1 MSTYSL
7 NHAIMSDKPSQWLN
21 FGYLLLTLI
30 CFIFPPLGLISLTYL
45 IWRVLVIHF
54 WRWDIT
60 SDSVVE
66 VKGVL
71 NVSLDEIQLFRV
83 KDVHLY
89 EPFLYRLVGLS
100 KLYLITSDR
109 TRPVLVLD
117 GIRNGRAKRIMF
129 KNMTIDHRKR
139 EGVKEVDFR

>member
-1 MSTYSL
+1 
-7 NHAIMSDKPSQWLN
+7 MSDKPSQWLN

-129 KNMTIDHRKR
+129 KNMTIDNRKR